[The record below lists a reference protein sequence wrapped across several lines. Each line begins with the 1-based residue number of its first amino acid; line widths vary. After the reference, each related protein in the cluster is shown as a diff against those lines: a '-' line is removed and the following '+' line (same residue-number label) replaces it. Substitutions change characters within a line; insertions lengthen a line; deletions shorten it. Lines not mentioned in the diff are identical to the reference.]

1 MPKSATG
8 RCAVSL
14 CWITGMNRLRWA
26 LASLRIKRGD
36 MILLTV
42 LLTVSAAMGIL
53 FAVSQPKP
61 EYVSVRED
69 GMEIARL
76 PLNIDRVYRINDSNT
91 IEISGKSVR
100 MTEASCPDRICI
112 KTGAISRSG
121 QSIVC
126 APHRIVVTIIGD
138 REPSPYDAITNLI
151 LLH

>member
-1 MPKSATG
+1 MRRKLILATMIL
-8 RCAVSL
+8 AAAAL
-14 CWITGMNRLRWA
+14 
-26 LASLRIKRGD
+26 LASCG
-36 MILLTV
+36 
-42 LLTVSAAMGIL
+42 
-53 FAVSQPKP
+53 SQPKP